1 MKKTGIFYGS
11 TNGDTESVANKIAIQ
26 LGIGKEDVHNVADT
40 TPHAVQPYEVLLLGC
55 STWGVGEM
63 QDDWNDFLFKLKDMD
78 LKNKTVALFGCGDSV
93 SFSSSFC
100 DALGVIY
107 HELQHTGCTFTG
119 EVDLSESRFDGSGGV
134 IDGKFVGLPID
145 DNNESDRYQNKKMDR
160 PLKSN
165 GFILKSACYEATIGR
180 FPKSPIV
187 YVPIP
192 YTKIFFYRLCENNL

>member
-55 STWGVGEM
+55 STWGVGEC
-63 QDDWNDFLFKLKDMD
+63 QDDWNEFPFQTQRYGSEKQNRRLVRMRKIRQ
-78 LKNKTVALFGCGDSV
+78 
-93 SFSSSFC
+93 FSSSFC

-119 EVDLSESRFDGSGGV
+119 EVDPSEYRFDGSGGV

-145 DNNESDRYQNKKMDR
+145 DNNESDRTDTRIKKWTDR
-160 PLKSN
+160 LKVTVLS
-165 GFILKSACYEATIGR
+165 
-180 FPKSPIV
+180 
-187 YVPIP
+187 
-192 YTKIFFYRLCENNL
+192 

>member
-78 LKNKTVALFGCGDSV
+78 LKNKTVTLFGCGDSV

-119 EVDLSESRFDGSGGV
+119 EVDPSEYRFDGSGGV

-145 DNNESDRYQNKKMDR
+145 DNNESDRTDTRIKKWTNR
-160 PLKSN
+160 LKITVLS
-165 GFILKSACYEATIGR
+165 
-180 FPKSPIV
+180 
-187 YVPIP
+187 
-192 YTKIFFYRLCENNL
+192 